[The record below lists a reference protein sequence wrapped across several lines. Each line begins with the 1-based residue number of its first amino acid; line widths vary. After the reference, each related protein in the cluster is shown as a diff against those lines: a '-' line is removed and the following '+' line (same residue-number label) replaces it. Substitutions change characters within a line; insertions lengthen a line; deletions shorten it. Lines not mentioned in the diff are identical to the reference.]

1 MTVVVDA
8 SALID
13 ALLIDGPARARLS
26 SASLHAPELIDAEV
40 LSVLR
45 RLVLAGSLAEADG
58 LRALD
63 AASRLGLRRHPIRDL
78 CKRAWQLRANLSAYD
93 ALYAALA
100 ERIAAPLLTAD
111 ARLARAPGMGCSVVL
126 VEA

>member
-26 SASLHAPELIDAEV
+26 RASLHAPELIDAEV

-45 RLVLAGSLAEADG
+45 R
-58 LRALD
+58 
-63 AASRLGLRRHPIRDL
+63 HPVRDL

-126 VEA
+126 LEA